1 MDLCSKARPR
11 DRIVETA
18 QDLFR
23 EHGIKGIGVDA
34 IAEAAGTN
42 KMTLYRHFGSKDEL
56 IAECMREQARKAE
69 EKWAEI
75 IAANPDPIA
84 VLHSWVRLAANK
96 ITAEHRGCDLAN
108 AAVEIP
114 DPSHPARKVV
124 DTFKRLQRDR
134 MVELCR
140 TAGATD
146 PEQLADSLWLLLEG
160 ARVSRQTVGPEGP
173 SARFVEIAEAV
184 ISGFIRPSA
193 PPPAE
198 TRTHA

>member
-1 MDLCSKARPR
+1 MDICSRGRPR
-11 DRIVETA
+11 DRIVDTA

-69 EKWAEI
+69 EKWAELV
-75 IAANPDPIA
+75 AANPDPVA
-84 VLHSWVRLAANK
+84 TLHAWVRLASNK

-124 DTFKRLQRDR
+124 DTFKRMQRDR
-134 MVELCR
+134 LVELCR
-140 TAGATD
+140 SAGARQA
-146 PEQLADSLWLLLEG
+146 EQLADSLWLLLEG
-160 ARVSRQTVGPEGP
+160 ARVSRQSVGPEGP

-184 ISGFIRPSA
+184 IGTFIREPE
-193 PPPAE
+193 PAE
-198 TRTHA
+198 A

>member
-1 MDLCSKARPR
+1 MDLCSKGRPR
-11 DRIVETA
+11 DRIVDTA
-18 QDLFR
+18 QHLFR

-69 EKWAEI
+69 EKWAELMAASPDALAGLHAWVQ
-75 IAANPDPIA
+75 IAATK
-84 VLHSWVRLAANK
+84 V
-96 ITAEHRGCDLAN
+96 TAEQRGCDLAN

-124 DTFKRLQRDR
+124 DTFKRVQRDR
-134 MVELCR
+134 LVGLCR
-140 TAGATD
+140 AAGAAD

-160 ARVSRQTVGPEGP
+160 ARVSRQSVGPEGP

-184 ISGFIRPSA
+184 IATSVRA
-193 PPPAE
+193 PEPVPG
-198 TRTHA
+198 